1 MGMQKKLLTLDLEV
15 GGPARMPRAPQL
27 PTPGTYFDTVW
38 MSLEEWYNFLAFN
51 ATRKGWGEPATDLAD
66 LDVKVMYAGQ
76 SQQFLIPYVNG
87 KGSHAMLITI
97 YKRDEG
103 QRVYEVTAYNS

>member
-1 MGMQKKLLTLDLEV
+1 MQKKLLMELEV

-27 PTPGTYFDTVW
+27 PVPGTYFDTLW
-38 MSLEEWYNFLAFN
+38 MSLEEWYNYLAHQ
-51 ATRKGWGEPATDLAD
+51 AVMKGWGEPETCLAD

-76 SQQFLIPYVNG
+76 SQQFSIPYVNG
-87 KGSHAMLITI
+87 KGKHAMLITI

-103 QRVYEVTAYNS
+103 QRVYEATAYNS

>member
-1 MGMQKKLLTLDLEV
+1 MQKKLITLELETEV

-27 PTPGTYFDTVW
+27 PVPETYFDTLW
-38 MSLEEWYNFLAFN
+38 MAIEGWYNYLSFKGAQ
-51 ATRKGWGEPATDLAD
+51 KGWGEPATFLSD

-76 SQQFLIPYVNG
+76 TQQFLIPYVNG